1 VAGRIVRERR
11 LGDRCA
17 ERSTAQAASVALWVS
32 TPIALPARLPAP
44 ARRALAEAGYARL
57 EQLTHVTEAELG
69 QLHGMGPKALRL
81 LREALGVTGRGFE
94 ASEPRSCVRV
104 LTDPRTASLE

>member
-1 VAGRIVRERR
+1 MV
-11 LGDRCA
+11 DRD
-17 ERSTAQAASVALWVS
+17 TDG
-32 TPIALPARLPAP
+32 LPGSLPVP
-44 ARRALAEAGYARL
+44 ARRALAEAGYSRL
-57 EQLTHVTEAELG
+57 EQMTSITEAELG

-81 LREALGVTGRGFE
+81 LREALGVTVRGFE

>member
-1 VAGRIVRERR
+1 MVGPAM
-11 LGDRCA
+11 DD
-17 ERSTAQAASVALWVS
+17 
-32 TPIALPARLPAP
+32 LPARLAAP

>member
-1 VAGRIVRERR
+1 MSSDDLAGEVQAWVDANWDTSITVREWWLR
-11 LGDRCA
+11 
-17 ERSTAQAASVALWVS
+17 
-32 TPIALPARLPAP
+32 
-44 ARRALAEAGYARL
+44 LAEAGYARL